1 MIYIKLDEHRDL
13 VMTVCEPICMGDNL
27 NQKIVYLIPR
37 QVDEIDIQAAT
48 LYLNYIRADGVA
60 DSVRLDRKE
69 EIYKDVYYQ
78 YELPVSY
85 KLSECPG
92 DLCTWMQILAG
103 DPSSNQTVA
112 KSGECVLYV
121 RESKNVDD
129 YMCGDQ
135 QTGGESL

>member
-13 VMTVCEPICMGDNL
+13 VMTVGEPIYMGDNL
-27 NQKIVYLIPR
+27 NQKIAYLIPF

-48 LYLNYIRADGVA
+48 LYLRYIRADGVA

-69 EIYKDVYYQ
+69 ETYKDIYYQ
-78 YELPVSY
+78 YELPVSC

-92 DLCTWMQILAG
+92 DICTWIQILAG
-103 DPSSNQTVA
+103 DPSNQAVA
-112 KSGECVLYV
+112 TSGECVLYV

-129 YMCGDQ
+129 YICGDQ